1 MQSVDCGSYNGC
13 SDLKLSAEE
22 FNKVKELRKEKGLTQ
37 AEIAKIL
44 NIKQQSYLR
53 YEQNTAEPSFEILVS
68 IARFYG
74 VSTDYLLGLSDY

>member
-1 MQSVDCGSYNGC
+1 MKTFS
-13 SDLKLSAEE
+13 E
-22 FNKVKELRKEKGLTQ
+22 KVKELRKEKGLTQ

-53 YEQNTAEPSFEILVS
+53 YEQNTAEPSFEILIN